1 MIGYVLKKILGTK
14 NDREIKK
21 IRKWVEKINALEE
34 SLDKL
39 SNKDIVLKAQDLY
52 FRVNQNEH
60 IKQAI
65 IEGEMVEEL
74 IEAFAL
80 VREASKRTMGLRQF
94 DVQLIGGIV
103 LYQGKIAEMKT
114 GEGKTLVAAAP
125 AFFTALT
132 DIGVHI
138 VTVNDYLA
146 KRDATWIGP
155 VYRFLGLGVGII
167 NSDNISYVVDWQDPE
182 KTMEAI
188 EKDIRVWPKGM

>member
-1 MIGYVLKKILGTK
+1 LRQDIYDRICFKKNFRYKK

-60 IKQAI
+60 TKQAI

-80 VREASKRTMGLRQF
+80 VR
-94 DVQLIGGIV
+94 
-103 LYQGKIAEMKT
+103 
-114 GEGKTLVAAAP
+114 
-125 AFFTALT
+125 
-132 DIGVHI
+132 
-138 VTVNDYLA
+138 
-146 KRDATWIGP
+146 
-155 VYRFLGLGVGII
+155 
-167 NSDNISYVVDWQDPE
+167 
-182 KTMEAI
+182 
-188 EKDIRVWPKGM
+188 